1 MNAVCKTKRGS
12 SAPGEEALEVPET
25 WITVEAPHLRIVD
38 EALWEA
44 AHRRLDVTRARYAR
58 LTAGKLV
65 GPPDPTQESPHLLT
79 GFVRCARC
87 GGGVSA
93 QRVSTRKRTTR
104 SYCVCTTF
112 RVRGPALCPRGFRA
126 RLQDLDA
133 AILDRIGRDVLSEDV
148 LMDAA
153 QTAAERHA
161 ASQNSHAGPD
171 RPHAI
176 ARELGHVQAR
186 IGRLVDAYEEG
197 ALGLDE
203 LKARRGPLDTRRAT
217 LEAERDALA
226 GPPLPATALDVGA
239 LRRRLDEWHEML
251 RQTSDIARRLLRL
264 LLPEPITLERTAEGV
279 RFRGRIAYAPLVV
292 GAVGVV
298 QAVVPPGCHA
308 RTSRRDFFPR

>member
-112 RVRGPALCPRGFRA
+112 RVRGPALCARGFRA

-217 LEAERDALA
+217 LEAEPTPWPVRPCALPPSTWARSGVGSTSGTRCCGRRPTSLA
-226 GPPLPATALDVGA
+226 GCCGCCSRNRSPSSAPPRAFGSGA
-239 LRRRLDEWHEML
+239 ASPM
-251 RQTSDIARRLLRL
+251 
-264 LLPEPITLERTAEGV
+264 
-279 RFRGRIAYAPLVV
+279 
-292 GAVGVV
+292 
-298 QAVVPPGCHA
+298 
-308 RTSRRDFFPR
+308 PRSSSGP